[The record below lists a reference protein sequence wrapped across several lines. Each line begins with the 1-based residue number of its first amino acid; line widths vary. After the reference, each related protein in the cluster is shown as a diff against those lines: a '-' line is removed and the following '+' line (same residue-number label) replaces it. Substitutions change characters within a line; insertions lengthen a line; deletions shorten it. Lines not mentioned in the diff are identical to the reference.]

1 MLPLAHAKVLAGSHF
16 DNPCNT
22 EDIFPVLQLRL
33 YHPDPSVYREEA

>member
-22 EDIFPVLQLRL
+22 EDIFSCAAGLLM
-33 YHPDPSVYREEA
+33 SS